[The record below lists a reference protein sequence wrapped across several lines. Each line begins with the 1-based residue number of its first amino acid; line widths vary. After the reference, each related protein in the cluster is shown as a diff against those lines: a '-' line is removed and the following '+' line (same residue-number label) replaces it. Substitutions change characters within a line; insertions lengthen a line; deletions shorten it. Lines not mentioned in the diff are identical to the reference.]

1 MKRFVIF
8 LFLIS
13 LIITFTSC
21 KTKEVEPF
29 AIIEAK
35 DCYQNAG
42 YLEFISG
49 AETFAEYT
57 FTAENSE
64 TIKWQ
69 IYVFDEA
76 FDDGFRYIS
85 QAAEPILIGDGTISV
100 DEGQYVYIYCSAN
113 EFTSIVTD
121 ENAKRYI
128 TIK

>member
-35 DCYQNAG
+35 NCYQNAG

-69 IYVFDEA
+69 I
-76 FDDGFRYIS
+76 
-85 QAAEPILIGDGTISV
+85 
-100 DEGQYVYIYCSAN
+100 
-113 EFTSIVTD
+113 
-121 ENAKRYI
+121 
-128 TIK
+128 

>member
-57 FTAENSE
+57 FTADNSE
-64 TIKWQ
+64 TITWQ
-69 IYVFDEA
+69 VYVFAEILE
-76 FDDGFRYIS
+76 DGVRYIP
-85 QAAEPILIGDGTISV
+85 QVAEPVLVGDGTISV
-100 DEGQYVYIYCSAN
+100 DVGQFVYIYCSAN
-113 EFTSIVTD
+113 EFTSIVAD
-121 ENAKRYI
+121 ENAKLCI
-128 TIK
+128 TVK

>member
-21 KTKEVEPF
+21 KTKEGEPF

-121 ENAKRYI
+121 ENAKLYI